1 MSNIENLFKHK
12 FPFNF
17 GKCGTYMEV
26 PTTNSLY
33 YGIDTIKNGNSI
45 GFYSI
50 DDLFNKLKPFLSYL
64 QSVIITENRVR
75 GIQLL
80 NITYMIMLRVNDET
94 YEEEPLLLFCAIKFT
109 TRGGEP
115 NINFS
120 NINVKMCRER
130 SNMYLRSSFGI
141 FLWVFKQNIILP
153 EEGRSNH
160 FYDED
165 YFESDNESEEVESEN
180 EYNDHPIPPK
190 PLKESFRIDKCVIC
204 LENEPNIL
212 FNDCNHICTCFECEK
227 IKPSVKCSYC
237 RTKISRRIKIFD
249 FFKN

>member
-12 FPFNF
+12 FPLNF
-17 GKCGTYMEV
+17 GKCGTRMEV
-26 PTTNSLY
+26 PTTNTLY

-45 GFYSI
+45 GVYSI
-50 DDLFNKLKPFLSYL
+50 DDVFNKLKPFLSYL
-64 QSVIITENRVR
+64 QSVIITENTVR

-80 NITYMIMLRVNDET
+80 NITYRIMLRVNDET
-94 YEEEPLLLFCAIKFT
+94 YDVGSLSFREPLLFCAINFM

-120 NINVKMCRER
+120 NINVKMCGER
-130 SNMYLRSSFGI
+130 SNMHLRSSFGI
-141 FLWVFKQNIILP
+141 FLWVFKRNIILP

-165 YFESDNESEEVESEN
+165 DFESDNESEEVESEN

-190 PLKESFRIDKCVIC
+190 PLEESFRIDKCVIY

-212 FNDCNHICTCFECEK
+212 FNDCVHICTCFECEK
-227 IKPSVKCSYC
+227 IKPSVKCPYC
-237 RTKISRRIKIFD
+237 RTKISRRIKI
-249 FFKN
+249 

>member
-26 PTTNSLY
+26 PTTNSLF

-45 GFYSI
+45 GVYSI

-64 QSVIITENRVR
+64 QSVIITENTVR

-80 NITYMIMLRVNDET
+80 NITYRIMLRVNDET
-94 YEEEPLLLFCAIKFT
+94 YDWEPFLFHAINFM

-120 NINVKMCRER
+120 NINVKMCGER
-130 SNMYLRSSFGI
+130 SNTHLRSSFGI
-141 FLWVFKQNIILP
+141 FLWVFKRNIILP
-153 EEGRSNH
+153 EEGRINH
-160 FYDED
+160 FHDED
-165 YFESDNESEEVESEN
+165 DFESENESEEVESEN
-180 EYNDHPIPPK
+180 EYNDHTIPPK
-190 PLKESFRIDKCVIC
+190 ALEESFRIDNCVIC
-204 LENEPNIL
+204 FENESNIL
-212 FNDCNHICTCFECEK
+212 FTDCKHICTCL
-227 IKPSVKCSYC
+227 KC
-237 RTKISRRIKIFD
+237 K
-249 FFKN
+249 KNKTVS